1 MKLAYGT
8 YGLPGVMPEDAVPRL
23 AEIGYEGLEI
33 TAIER
38 FCADPN
44 QMDAARRGALRDLLQ
59 KHGVAVPSLMLLL
72 KVMGDE
78 EGLHEQNLEEFRKAA
93 QLSVDLTVGR
103 TPVVTST
110 MGGGKGPWEE
120 FRQELIR
127 RLKDYAAIAKELGVV
142 FAIEPHVGGQ
152 FDVPEK
158 AVWVMENMKD
168 PNIKVNFD
176 ISHFAVVDMTI
187 EQCVPVFV
195 PHAVHTHVKDGRME
209 DGKVKFLLP
218 GEGDFDYIA
227 YFKAMAEAGWDDFI
241 TVEVSGMV
249 SNRPDYD
256 PYQAA
261 AFCYKVLSDAMKEAG
276 VGG

>member
-8 YGLPGVMPEDAVPRL
+8 YGLPGVMPEDAAPRL

-33 TAIER
+33 TAIDR
-38 FCADPN
+38 FCADPDK
-44 QMDAARRGALRDLLQ
+44 MDAARREKLRDLLQ
-59 KHGVAVPSLMLLL
+59 EHGMAVPSIMLLL

-78 EGLHEQNLEEFRKAA
+78 EGLHEQNLKEFRKAA
-93 QLSVDLTVGR
+93 QLSADLTVGR

-110 MGGGKGPWEE
+110 MGGGKGPWED
-120 FRQELIR
+120 FREELVR
-127 RLKDYAAIAKELGVV
+127 RLGDYAKIAEELGVV

-158 AVWVMENMKD
+158 AVWVMDNMKH
-168 PNIKVNFD
+168 PSIKVNFD

-187 EQCVPVFV
+187 DQCVPVLV
-195 PHAVHTHVKDGRME
+195 PHAVHTHVKDGRMV

-218 GEGDFDYIA
+218 GEGDFDYAA
-227 YFKAMAEAGWDDFI
+227 YFKAMADAGWDDFI

-249 SNRPDYD
+249 SNRPDYE

-261 AFCYKVLSDAMKEAG
+261 QFCFDVLSKAMEEAG
-276 VGG
+276 IAR

>member
-8 YGLPGVMPEDAVPRL
+8 YGLPGIMPEDAVPRL

-33 TAIER
+33 TATDR
-38 FCADPN
+38 FCADPGK
-44 QMDAARRGALRDLLQ
+44 MDKRRRETLRNVLQ
-59 KHGVAVPSLMLLL
+59 RHGMAVPSLMLLL

-78 EGLHEQNLEEFRKAA
+78 AGIHEKNLDEFRKTA
-93 QLSVDLTVGR
+93 QLAVDLTAGR
-103 TPVVTST
+103 KPVVTST
-110 MGGGKGPWEE
+110 MGGGKGPWEA
-120 FRQELIR
+120 FREELVR
-127 RLKDYAAIAKELGVV
+127 RLEDYAKIGKDLDVV

-158 AVWVMENMKD
+158 AVWVMERMKH

-176 ISHFAVVDMTI
+176 ISHFAVVGMTI
-187 EQCVPVFV
+187 AQCVPVLV

-209 DGKVKFLLP
+209 NGKVKFLLP
-218 GEGDFDYIA
+218 GEGDFDYAA
-227 YFKAMAEAGWDDFI
+227 YFKAMAKAGWDDFI

-256 PYQAA
+256 PCKAA
-261 AFCYKVLSDAMKEAG
+261 EFCYKVLSQAMKEAQS
-276 VGG
+276 